1 MLRWEVTAVKGFL
14 AALTSFAVFMADLIN
29 EATVVLLFFMFLDM
43 ITGILRAWLTKSLN
57 STLGMAGLIKKFAV
71 FVVLAM
77 TAGIEY
83 FFIHMGQD
91 TNGIIILG
99 VASFFIVNEG
109 LSILENCAQ
118 MGLPIPPM
126 LYNALDK
133 LNKDPGGKE
142 QQLLRDPTLDKIDKA
157 KLIQEI
163 QQVKFENVQQE
174 IKKEEEIK

>member
-1 MLRWEVTAVKGFL
+1 MLRWEVATVKSFL
-14 AALTSFAVFMADLIN
+14 AAVTSFAVYLAGLIN
-29 EATVVLLFFMFLDM
+29 EATVVLMFFMFLDM
-43 ITGILRAWLTKSLN
+43 ITGLLRAWLTKSLN

-83 FFIHMGQD
+83 FFMHMGQD
-91 TNGIIILG
+91 TNGIIIMG

-118 MGLPIPPM
+118 MGLPIPPV

-142 QQLLRDPTLDKIDKA
+142 QQLIRDSTLEKIDKA
-157 KLIQEI
+157 ALIKEI
-163 QQVKFENVQQE
+163 QQVQQENVLQE
-174 IKKEEEIK
+174 IKKEEE

>member
-1 MLRWEVTAVKGFL
+1 MKGFI
-14 AALTSFAVFMADLIN
+14 AALTSFAVYLAGMIN

-43 ITGILRAWLTKSLN
+43 VTGILRAWLTKSLN

-71 FVVLAM
+71 FVVLGM

-91 TNGIIILG
+91 TNGVIILG

-118 MGLPIPPM
+118 MGLPIPPI

-142 QQLLRDPTLDKIDKA
+142 QQLLRDPTLEKIDKA
-157 KLIQEI
+157 KLLKEI
-163 QQVKFENVQQE
+163 QQAQYENSNQA
-174 IKKEEEIK
+174 IKKEEETK

>member
-1 MLRWEVTAVKGFL
+1 MKSFL
-14 AALTSFAVFMADLIN
+14 AALTSFAVYLAGLIN

-43 ITGILRAWLTKSLN
+43 ITGLLRAWMTKSLN

-91 TNGIIILG
+91 TNGIIIMG

-118 MGLPIPPM
+118 MGLPIPPI

-142 QQLLRDPTLDKIDKA
+142 QKLLRDPMLETIDKA
-157 KLIQEI
+157 VLIKEI
-163 QQVKFENVQQE
+163 QQVQQE
-174 IKKEEEIK
+174 KIVQDNKKEE

>member
-1 MLRWEVTAVKGFL
+1 MKGFL
-14 AALTSFAVFMADLIN
+14 AALTSFAVYLAGLIN
-29 EATVVLLFFMFLDM
+29 EATVVLLFFMFLDI
-43 ITGILRAWLTKSLN
+43 ITGLLRAWMTKSLN

-91 TNGIIILG
+91 TNGIIIMG

-118 MGLPIPPM
+118 MGLPIPPV

-133 LNKDPGGKE
+133 LNRDPAGKE
-142 QQLLRDPTLDKIDKA
+142 QALLRDPVLEQVDKA
-157 KLIQEI
+157 VLIKEI
-163 QQVKFENVQQE
+163 KQVQHENIIQE
-174 IKKEEEIK
+174 IKKEENK

>member
-1 MLRWEVTAVKGFL
+1 MVKGIL
-14 AALTSFAVFMADLIN
+14 AALTSFGVYLTGLIN

-43 ITGILRAWLTKSLN
+43 ITGLLRAWMTKSLN

-91 TNGIIILG
+91 TNGIIIMG

-109 LSILENCAQ
+109 LCILENCAQ
-118 MGLPIPPM
+118 MGLPIPPI

-133 LNKDPGGKE
+133 LNKDSGGKE
-142 QQLLRDPTLDKIDKA
+142 QKLLRDPLLEQIDKA
-157 KLIQEI
+157 VLIKEI
-163 QQVKFENVQQE
+163 QQVQHENTMQDN
-174 IKKEEEIK
+174 KKEK